1 MGYLNRNLV
10 LVLLFVGIVTSAWGE
25 SKVLHPVK
33 GQPPAPDFELKD
45 IDGSIHKLTD
55 YRGKVVIVNFWATWC
70 PPCRFELPSMERLW
84 QKTKDRGVMMLA
96 INLGE
101 DADTIFTF
109 TSDYPVSFPLL
120 LDPDSSVT
128 KEYSVLGIP
137 TSYVINPQGQII
149 YRAVGTREWDDE
161 QLTGAILAL
170 TKESF

>member
-1 MGYLNRNLV
+1 
-10 LVLLFVGIVTSAWGE
+10 
-25 SKVLHPVK
+25 
-33 GQPPAPDFELKD
+33 
-45 IDGSIHKLTD
+45 
-55 YRGKVVIVNFWATWC
+55 
-70 PPCRFELPSMERLW
+70 
-84 QKTKDRGVMMLA
+84 MLA